1 MDTNGTLNGIDS
13 ALLQVLPYRQNGVL
27 LVKPKTIR
35 NGIVLYAKVAASA
48 GGHFYTVR
56 KKHVGRFRYSYQC
69 VCDGAFLG
77 GYPLCR
83 HVALFKLAEV
93 EAGRDGLADPV
104 GAEVVV
110 R

>member
-1 MDTNGTLNGIDS
+1 MDTNGGTNGID
-13 ALLQVLPYRQNGVL
+13 ALVQALPYRRNGVL
-27 LVKPKTIR
+27 LVTPQTIR
-35 NGIVLYAKVAASA
+35 NGIVLYGKVAASH

-83 HVALFKLAEV
+83 HIALFKLAEV
-93 EAGRDGLADPV
+93 EAERNGVPV
-104 GAEVVV
+104 GQGCSP
-110 R
+110 